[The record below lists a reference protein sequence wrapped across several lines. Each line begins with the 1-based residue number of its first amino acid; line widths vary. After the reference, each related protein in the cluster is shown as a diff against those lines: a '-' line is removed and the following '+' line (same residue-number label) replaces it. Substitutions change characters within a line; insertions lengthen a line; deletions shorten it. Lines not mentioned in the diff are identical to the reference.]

1 MSSCEAVALAFQ
13 QLFLLVKWV
22 HVGLEDRAGEAL
34 EEGVLE
40 GLGSR
45 VALEGLGSLVALG
58 LVASSGPGK
67 FSVHLR
73 L

>member
-1 MSSCEAVALAFQ
+1 MSSCEAVVLAFQ

-40 GLGSR
+40 GLGS
-45 VALEGLGSLVALG
+45 LVALG

-67 FSVHLR
+67 FSVHLKA
-73 L
+73 LSFTFGD